1 MQLVI
6 LAFVIFRSCCHS
18 LQHSSHL
25 LIHFPSDAGIQ
36 SINQSF
42 FLSWLLPQPA
52 VQLSS
57 ISSFIHVLI
66 AFNPSISQSLFCC
79 CCHSLQHSSLL
90 MIHFFINA
98 CIQSVNHPWFLS
110 LIHLFLPSFLQS
122 FAHPSM
128 HAFNTCL
135 PKRSG
140 SGSPAKLPGSTGCN
154 A

>member
-25 LIHFPSDAGIQ
+25 LNHFPSDAGIQ

-66 AFNPSISQSLFCC
+66 AFNPSIIILLLLPQPAAQLSFDDTLF
-79 CCHSLQHSSLL
+79 H
-90 MIHFFINA
+90 
-98 CIQSVNHPWFLS
+98 
-110 LIHLFLPSFLQS
+110 
-122 FAHPSM
+122 
-128 HAFNTCL
+128 
-135 PKRSG
+135 
-140 SGSPAKLPGSTGCN
+140 
-154 A
+154 